1 MTTKKLEL
9 PITNPTFIESKGVRD
24 GEVFHSFSR
33 TMCPKCRKLVDG
45 ARFIRDEKVYLRR
58 VCPDCGK
65 SEGLISGSADWFLKS
80 LTYIKEGSVPLKFS
94 TPVEKGCPEDC
105 GLCAQHEQ
113 HSCMPIIEITNHCNL
128 ECPICIV
135 QNKHN
140 YNMTRD
146 EFARIIDGLIEKEGT
161 LETINISGGE
171 PTMHPEFLALLD
183 LAKRPEISRVS
194 VSTNGI
200 RCAQDIEFCRELAR
214 RNVYVS
220 LQLDALS
227 NPALRTLRGGGNQ
240 EELKRK
246 TLRNLEQAGVRTTI
260 VSTVAK
266 GINDDKIGDCIKLL
280 YENDFILSLMFQ
292 PAAFTGYGG
301 AHFAPHNPMDVMTI
315 PDVVAAIEAQTAEHG
330 WLTQDDFLPLPCSH
344 PSCFG
349 LTYLL
354 KNGETTSD
362 YTPFPRFVDMAQYM
376 DVLSNRGTIR
386 TDEKF
391 ESSIRHAINDLWTS
405 AEQVPDKDKIL
416 AGLKRALKLMY
427 PPDQALALEERMR
440 LGESVVKTIFIHA
453 FMDEWTFE
461 VDRIKKCCTHYA
473 LPDGRL
479 MPGCAYNMFYR
490 DKDPRFDGPQGES
503 TIWGKQLV
511 EQREGAVLA
520 PNSLVR
526 KGPSAGE
533 AE

>member
-1 MTTKKLEL
+1 MTSDPKKLEL
-9 PITNPTFIESKGVRD
+9 PITHPTFIEAPGVRTS
-24 GEVFHSFSR
+24 EVFHSFSR

-45 ARFIRDEKVYLRR
+45 ARFIRDDKVYLRR

-65 SEGLISGSADWFLKS
+65 SEGLISGNAQWFLES

-105 GLCAQHEQ
+105 GLCSAHEQ

-135 QNKHN
+135 QNRHN
-140 YNMTRD
+140 YNMTRE
-146 EFARIIDGLIEKEGT
+146 EFAKIIDGLIEKEGT

-171 PTMHPEFLALLD
+171 PTMHPLFLEFLD
-183 LAKRPEISRVS
+183 IAKRPEISRVS

-227 NPALRTLRGGGNQ
+227 NAALRTLRGGGNQ

-266 GINDDKIGDCIKLL
+266 GINDDKIGECVKLL

-315 PDVVAAIEAQTAEHG
+315 PDVVAAIEEQTREQQ
-330 WLTQDDFLPLPCSH
+330 WLTQKDFLPLPCSH

-354 KNGETTSD
+354 KNGEG
-362 YTPFPRFVDMAQYM
+362 YTPFPRFVDMGQYM

-391 ESSIRHAINDLWTS
+391 EQSIRHAINDLWTS

-490 DKDPRFDGPQGES
+490 DKDERFDGPQGES
-503 TIWGKQLV
+503 TIWGKALA
-511 EQREGAVLA
+511 EKNEGAVLA
-520 PNSLVR
+520 PGSLVR
-526 KGPSAGE
+526 KGPSTGE